1 VPLSRTPKARPRTQR
16 SAPRPTAAA
25 RAAITLVLG
34 GVRSGKSLYAET
46 LALGLASGGAAKR
59 PGAKPLGAK
68 PLYVATADP
77 DLSRADAA
85 MTARI
90 ARHRAR
96 RGGAW
101 AVREAPLDLV
111 GALGEAG
118 KSPVVL
124 VDSLTLWLGNVL
136 AAGRKPA
143 RETAHLVAALAA
155 VAVPV
160 IVVSDEVGLGGI
172 AAHPLARDFA
182 DALGTLNQAV
192 AAAAGRVVLV
202 AAGIPLVLKDT
213 SLKDMS
219 LADPP
224 TKGSGS

>member
-46 LALGLASGGAAKR
+46 LALDLAHGGA
-59 PGAKPLGAK
+59 AK
-68 PLYVATADP
+68 PLYVATADAE
-77 DLSRADAA
+77 LSRADAA

-96 RGGAW
+96 RGRAW
-101 AVREAPLDLV
+101 AVIEAPLDIV
-111 GALGEAG
+111 GALAKAG
-118 KSPVVL
+118 KSPAVL
-124 VDSLTLWLGNVL
+124 VDSLTLWLGNLL
-136 AAGRKPA
+136 AAGRPPA
-143 RETAHLVAALAA
+143 RETARLMAALAA
-155 VAVPV
+155 AAGPV
-160 IVVSDEVGLGGI
+160 VVVSDEVGLGGI
-172 AAHPLARDFA
+172 AANPLARDFA
-182 DALGTLNQAV
+182 DALGALNQRV

-202 AAGIPLVLKDT
+202 AAGIPLILKD
-213 SLKDMS
+213 L
-219 LADPP
+219 

>member
-46 LALGLASGGAAKR
+46 LALDLAQAHGRA
-59 PGAKPLGAK
+59 AK
-68 PLYVATADP
+68 PLYVATADAE
-77 DLSRADAA
+77 LSRADAA

-96 RGGAW
+96 RGRAW
-101 AVREAPLDLV
+101 AVIEAPLDIA
-111 GALGEAG
+111 GALAKAG
-118 KSPVVL
+118 KSPAVL
-124 VDSLTLWLGNVL
+124 VDSLTLWLGNLL
-136 AAGRKPA
+136 AAGRPPA
-143 RETAHLVAALAA
+143 RETARLMAALAA
-155 VAVPV
+155 AAGPV
-160 IVVSDEVGLGGI
+160 ILVSDEVGLGGI
-172 AAHPLARDFA
+172 AANPLARDFA
-182 DALGTLNQAV
+182 DALGALNQRV

-202 AAGIPLVLKDT
+202 AAGIPLILKD
-213 SLKDMS
+213 L
-219 LADPP
+219 